1 MEGVKSVEPN
11 PVAQTTE
18 IVFDD
23 AKISINTI
31 IAELRK
37 ERYVV
42 LGEPKYIK

>member
-11 PVAQTTE
+11 PIAQTTQ

-23 AKISINTI
+23 TKISIDSI
-31 IAELRK
+31 IRELRK
-37 ERYVV
+37 ERYTV